1 MKYDIYINAD
11 IGWPISYEYV
21 RSELSKFEGQD
32 VNVYV
37 SSLGGSLVHALKIRR
52 LFIDHGRVTC
62 HLHGFV
68 ASAATILATGAARV
82 LMGRHALYLAHLN
95 SLPVDVE
102 WGYQNAEEIARA
114 IDDLQNTKL
123 DLDKIDSTVA
133 GIYAARGSKTAEEFH
148 AIMAK
153 GLWMNAEEVL
163 ALGLADELAEDDSTT
178 FAAASAQGG
187 YSAALRSKIAAYG
200 LPHLPAASHETA
212 AINPHKPT
220 DMPTANVNNED
231 QEGKKPTALAAFF
244 AKLADK
250 LDAFFGLDNLETEAA
265 PAAAATEAHAAAE
278 EAPAA
283 PAAAA
288 AEAPAAP
295 AAANAEA
302 PAAPAAAEPA
312 TPAAEPEKP
321 AAANAEAP
329 AAPAAATAETNA
341 AEEPSA
347 RLRAAEA
354 EIAALRAQIE
364 TMQKQDGATS
374 DPIASAP
381 EEGTENPADRFRRLR
396 AACRRYK

>member
-21 RSELSKFEGQD
+21 RSELSKLEGQD
-32 VNVYV
+32 VSVYV

-68 ASAATILATGAARV
+68 ASAATILATGAQRV

-95 SLPVDVE
+95 SLPAEVE
-102 WGYQNAEEIARA
+102 WGYLNAEEIARA

-153 GLWMNAEEVL
+153 GLWLNAEEVL

-212 AINPHKPT
+212 AITNHKPT
-220 DMPTANVNNED
+220 DMPTANVNNEN

-265 PAAAATEAHAAAE
+265 PAAAAPAAAATA

-283 PAAAA
+283 T

-295 AAANAEA
+295 AAAPASEPEA
-302 PAAPAAAEPA
+302 N
-312 TPAAEPEKP
+312 AEPEKP
-321 AAANAEAP
+321 AAAE
-329 AAPAAATAETNA
+329 PAAAEPEKPAETPA
-341 AEEPSA
+341 D

-364 TMQKQDGATS
+364 TMQKQDGATT

>member
-21 RSELSKFEGQD
+21 RSELSKLEGQD

-68 ASAATILATGAARV
+68 ASAATILATGAQRV
-82 LMGRHALYLAHLN
+82 LMGRHALYLAHLC
-95 SLPVDVE
+95 SLPAEVV
-102 WGYQNAEEIARA
+102 WGYHNAEEIARA
-114 IDDLQNTKL
+114 IEELQDTKL

-133 GIYAARGSKTAEEFH
+133 GIYAARGSKTAEEFL

-153 GLWMNAEEVL
+153 GLWLNAEEVL

-178 FAAASAQGG
+178 FAAASSQGE

-200 LPHLPAASHETA
+200 LPHLPAASIDTA
-212 AINPHKPT
+212 AITNHKPT
-220 DMPTANVNNED
+220 DMPTANVNNEN

-250 LDAFFGLDNLETEAA
+250 LDAFFGLDNFETEAA
-265 PAAAATEAHAAAE
+265 PAAAATEAPAAA
-278 EAPAA
+278 AA
-283 PAAAA
+283 PAAA
-288 AEAPAAP
+288 P
-295 AAANAEA
+295 
-302 PAAPAAAEPA
+302 AAEPEA
-312 TPAAEPEKP
+312 NAAEPEKP
-321 AAANAEAP
+321 AAAE
-329 AAPAAATAETNA
+329 PAAATAGTPAA
-341 AEEPSA
+341 AEPAAAAAETPA
-347 RLRAAEA
+347 DRLRAAEA

-396 AACRRYK
+396 AACRRYR

>member
-68 ASAATILATGAARV
+68 ASAATILATGAQRV

-95 SLPVDVE
+95 SLPVDV
-102 WGYQNAEEIARA
+102 WGYHNTEDIERA
-114 IDDLQNTKL
+114 IEELQNNKL

-220 DMPTANVNNED
+220 DMPTANVNNEN

-265 PAAAATEAHAAAE
+265 DAAAATEAH
-278 EAPAA
+278 
-283 PAAAA
+283 AAA

>member
-21 RSELSKFEGQD
+21 RSELSKLEGQD

-95 SLPVDVE
+95 TLPVDVE

-153 GLWMNAEEVL
+153 GLWLNAEEVL

-220 DMPTANVNNED
+220 DMPTANENNEN

-265 PAAAATEAHAAAE
+265 PAAAATPE
-278 EAPAA
+278 E
-283 PAAAA
+283 PAAAT
-288 AEAPAAP
+288 AET
-295 AAANAEA
+295 
-302 PAAPAAAEPA
+302 PAAPAAAEPEKPA
-312 TPAAEPEKP
+312 TAEPEAPAATAEPEKP
-321 AAANAEAP
+321 AAAEPEA
-329 AAPAAATAETNA
+329 N

>member
-21 RSELSKFEGQD
+21 RGALSKFDGQD

-212 AINPHKPT
+212 AITNHKPT
-220 DMPTANVNNED
+220 DMPTANIENKE
-231 QEGKKPTALAAFF
+231 EKKPTALAAFF

-265 PAAAATEAHAAAE
+265 PAAAATADT
-278 EAPAA
+278 PA
-283 PAAAA
+283 
-288 AEAPAAP
+288 
-295 AAANAEA
+295 
-302 PAAPAAAEPA
+302 
-312 TPAAEPEKP
+312 AAEPEKP
-321 AAANAEAP
+321 AAATAEAP
-329 AAPAAATAETNA
+329 AAPAAEPAANAAEPEKPAAAEPAAATAATPATAEPAA
-341 AEEPSA
+341 AEPEKPA
-347 RLRAAEA
+347 DRLRAAEA

-396 AACRRYK
+396 AACRRYR

>member
-95 SLPVDVE
+95 SLPVDV
-102 WGYQNAEEIARA
+102 WGYHNTEDIERA
-114 IDDLQNTKL
+114 IEELQNNKL

-153 GLWMNAEEVL
+153 GLWLNAEEVL

-178 FAAASAQGG
+178 FASASAQGG

-220 DMPTANVNNED
+220 DMPTANVNNEN

-265 PAAAATEAHAAAE
+265 PAAAATEA
-278 EAPAA
+278 P
-283 PAAAA
+283 AAA

-295 AAANAEA
+295 ASA
-302 PAAPAAAEPA
+302 PAAPAAEPEA
-312 TPAAEPEKP
+312 NAAEPEKP
-321 AAANAEAP
+321 AAAE
-329 AAPAAATAETNA
+329 PAAAAAETPAA
-341 AEEPSA
+341 AEPEKPA
-347 RLRAAEA
+347 ETPADRLRAAEA

-364 TMQKQDGATS
+364 TMQKQDGATTG
-374 DPIASAP
+374 PIASAP
-381 EEGTENPADRFRRLR
+381 EEGTENPAERFRRLS
-396 AACRRYK
+396 AACRRYR

>member
-21 RSELSKFEGQD
+21 RSELSKLEGQD

-68 ASAATILATGAARV
+68 ASAATILATGAQRV

-212 AINPHKPT
+212 AITNHKPT
-220 DMPTANVNNED
+220 DMPTANVNNES

-265 PAAAATEAHAAAE
+265 PAAAAPAAAATA

-283 PAAAA
+283 T

-295 AAANAEA
+295 AAE
-302 PAAPAAAEPA
+302 PAAN
-312 TPAAEPEKP
+312 AAEPEKP
-321 AAANAEAP
+321 AAAE
-329 AAPAAATAETNA
+329 PAAATAATPATAEPAA
-341 AEEPSA
+341 AEPEKPA
-347 RLRAAEA
+347 DRLRAAEA

-396 AACRRYK
+396 AACRRYR

>member
-21 RSELSKFEGQD
+21 RSELSKLEGQD

-68 ASAATILATGAARV
+68 ASAATILATGAQRV

-95 SLPVDVE
+95 SLPVDV
-102 WGYQNAEEIARA
+102 WGYHNTEDIERA
-114 IDDLQNTKL
+114 IEELQNNKL

-220 DMPTANVNNED
+220 DMPTANVNNEN

-265 PAAAATEAHAAAE
+265 DAAAATEAH
-278 EAPAA
+278 
-283 PAAAA
+283 AAA

>member
-220 DMPTANVNNED
+220 DMPTANVNNEN

-265 PAAAATEAHAAAE
+265 DAAAATEAH
-278 EAPAA
+278 
-283 PAAAA
+283 AAA

>member
-21 RSELSKFEGQD
+21 RSELSKLDGQD

-68 ASAATILATGAARV
+68 ASAATILATGAKRV
-82 LMGRHALYLAHLN
+82 LMGRHALYLAHLC
-95 SLPVDVE
+95 SLPAEVV
-102 WGYQNAEEIARA
+102 WGYHNAEEIARA
-114 IDDLQNTKL
+114 IEELQDTKL

-153 GLWMNAEEVL
+153 GLWLNAEEVL

-200 LPHLPAASHETA
+200 LPHLPAASQTEA

-220 DMPTANVNNED
+220 DMPTANVNNEN

-265 PAAAATEAHAAAE
+265 PAAAEPEKPAATAE
-278 EAPAA
+278 TPAA
-283 PAAAA
+283 PAAS
-288 AEAPAAP
+288 AAP
-295 AAANAEA
+295 AAA
-302 PAAPAAAEPA
+302 PAAEPEA
-312 TPAAEPEKP
+312 AAAEPEKP
-321 AAANAEAP
+321 AETP
-329 AAPAAATAETNA
+329 AD
-341 AEEPSA
+341 

-364 TMQKQDGATS
+364 TMQKQDGATT

-381 EEGTENPADRFRRLR
+381 EEGTENPADRFRRLS
-396 AACRRYK
+396 AACRRYR

>member
-21 RSELSKFEGQD
+21 RSELSKLEGQD

-68 ASAATILATGAARV
+68 ASAATILATGAKRV

-95 SLPVDVE
+95 SLPVDL
-102 WGYQNAEEIARA
+102 WGYHNTEDIERA
-114 IDDLQNTKL
+114 IEELQNNKL

-212 AINPHKPT
+212 AITNHKPT
-220 DMPTANVNNED
+220 DMPTANVNNEN

-265 PAAAATEAHAAAE
+265 PAAAA
-278 EAPAA
+278 
-283 PAAAA
+283 
-288 AEAPAAP
+288 
-295 AAANAEA
+295 
-302 PAAPAAAEPA
+302 
-312 TPAAEPEKP
+312 AEPEKP
-321 AAANAEAP
+321 AAAEPEAP
-329 AAPAAATAETNA
+329 AAAAEPETPAATAEPEAPAAEPEAN

>member
-21 RSELSKFEGQD
+21 RSELSKLEGQD

-153 GLWMNAEEVL
+153 GLWLNAEEVL

-200 LPHLPAASHETA
+200 LPHLPAASHEPA

-220 DMPTANVNNED
+220 DMPTANVNNEN

-265 PAAAATEAHAAAE
+265 
-278 EAPAA
+278 AA
-283 PAAAA
+283 PA
-288 AEAPAAP
+288 

-302 PAAPAAAEPA
+302 PAAPAAPA
-312 TPAAEPEKP
+312 AAPAAEPDKP
-321 AAANAEAP
+321 AAAE
-329 AAPAAATAETNA
+329 PAAATAEAPAA
-341 AEEPSA
+341 AETEKPA
-347 RLRAAEA
+347 ETPADRLRAAEA

-364 TMQKQDGATS
+364 TMQKQDGATT

-381 EEGTENPADRFRRLR
+381 EEGSENPADRFRRLS
-396 AACRRYK
+396 AACRRYR

>member
-95 SLPVDVE
+95 SLPVDV
-102 WGYQNAEEIARA
+102 WGYHNTEDIERA
-114 IDDLQNTKL
+114 IEELQNNKL

-220 DMPTANVNNED
+220 DMPTANVNNEN

-265 PAAAATEAHAAAE
+265 DAAAATEAH
-278 EAPAA
+278 
-283 PAAAA
+283 AAA

>member
-21 RSELSKFEGQD
+21 RSELSKLEGQD
-32 VNVYV
+32 VSVYV

-68 ASAATILATGAARV
+68 ASAATILATGAQRV

-95 SLPVDVE
+95 SLPAEVE
-102 WGYQNAEEIARA
+102 WGYLNAEEIARA

-153 GLWMNAEEVL
+153 GLWLNAEEVL

-212 AINPHKPT
+212 AITNHKPT
-220 DMPTANVNNED
+220 DMPTANVNNEN

-265 PAAAATEAHAAAE
+265 PAAAAPAAAATA

-283 PAAAA
+283 T

-295 AAANAEA
+295 AAAPASEPEA
-302 PAAPAAAEPA
+302 N
-312 TPAAEPEKP
+312 AEPEKP
-321 AAANAEAP
+321 AAAE
-329 AAPAAATAETNA
+329 PAAAEPEKPAETPA
-341 AEEPSA
+341 D

-364 TMQKQDGATS
+364 TMQKQDGATT

-381 EEGTENPADRFRRLR
+381 EEGTENPADRFRRLS
-396 AACRRYK
+396 AACRRYR

>member
-21 RSELSKFEGQD
+21 RSELSKLEGQD

-68 ASAATILATGAARV
+68 ASAATILATGAKRV

-95 SLPVDVE
+95 SLPVDL
-102 WGYQNAEEIARA
+102 WGYHNTEDIERA
-114 IDDLQNTKL
+114 IEELQNNKL

-153 GLWMNAEEVL
+153 GLWLNAEEVL

-200 LPHLPAASHETA
+200 LPHLPAASHDTA
-212 AINPHKPT
+212 AITNHKPT
-220 DMPTANVNNED
+220 DMPTANVNIEN

-265 PAAAATEAHAAAE
+265 AAEPAAAA
-278 EAPAA
+278 P
-283 PAAAA
+283 
-288 AEAPAAP
+288 AEAP
-295 AAANAEA
+295 AANAEA
-302 PAAPAAAEPA
+302 PAAPAAPAAEPEA
-312 TPAAEPEKP
+312 NAAEPEKP
-321 AAANAEAP
+321 AVAEPTAATAAE
-329 AAPAAATAETNA
+329 PAAAEPETPAETPA
-341 AEEPSA
+341 D

-364 TMQKQDGATS
+364 TMQKQDGATT

-381 EEGTENPADRFRRLR
+381 EEGTENPADRFRRLS
-396 AACRRYK
+396 AACRRYR

>member
-21 RSELSKFEGQD
+21 RSELSKLEGQD

-82 LMGRHALYLAHLN
+82 LMGRHALYLAHLC
-95 SLPVDVE
+95 SLPAEVV
-102 WGYQNAEEIARA
+102 WGYHNAEEIARA
-114 IDDLQNTKL
+114 IEELQDTKL

-153 GLWMNAEEVL
+153 GQWLNAEEVL

-200 LPHLPAASHETA
+200 LPHLPAASIETA
-212 AINPHKPT
+212 AITNHKTT
-220 DMPTANVNNED
+220 DMPTANIENKE
-231 QEGKKPTALAAFF
+231 EKKPTALAAFF

-265 PAAAATEAHAAAE
+265 PAAAATEAPAAAT
-278 EAPAA
+278 EAPAADNAEAPSA

-288 AEAPAAP
+288 
-295 AAANAEA
+295 
-302 PAAPAAAEPA
+302 
-312 TPAAEPEKP
+312 PAAEPEKP
-321 AAANAEAP
+321 AAAEP
-329 AAPAAATAETNA
+329 AATTAETPAAAEPEKPAETPA
-341 AEEPSA
+341 D

-354 EIAALRAQIE
+354 EIASLRAQIE

-381 EEGTENPADRFRRLR
+381 EEGTENPAERFRRLS
-396 AACRRYK
+396 AACRRYR

>member
-21 RSELSKFEGQD
+21 RSELSKLEGQD

-68 ASAATILATGAARV
+68 ASAATILATGAQRV

-95 SLPVDVE
+95 SLPVDV
-102 WGYQNAEEIARA
+102 WGYHNTEDIERA
-114 IDDLQNTKL
+114 IEELQNNKL

-153 GLWMNAEEVL
+153 GLWLNAEEVL

-220 DMPTANVNNED
+220 DMPTANVNNEN

-265 PAAAATEAHAAAE
+265 DAAAATEAHAAA
-278 EAPAA
+278 
-283 PAAAA
+283 
-288 AEAPAAP
+288 
-295 AAANAEA
+295 AEA

>member
-95 SLPVDVE
+95 SLPVDV
-102 WGYQNAEEIARA
+102 WGYHNTEDIERA
-114 IDDLQNTKL
+114 IEELQNNKL

-220 DMPTANVNNED
+220 DMPTANVNNEN

-265 PAAAATEAHAAAE
+265 DAAAATEAH
-278 EAPAA
+278 
-283 PAAAA
+283 AAA

-295 AAANAEA
+295 AAAAAEA

>member
-21 RSELSKFEGQD
+21 RSELSKLEGQD

-68 ASAATILATGAARV
+68 ASAATILATGAQRV

-95 SLPVDVE
+95 SLPVDV
-102 WGYQNAEEIARA
+102 WGYHNTEDIERA
-114 IDDLQNTKL
+114 IEELQNNKL

-220 DMPTANVNNED
+220 DMPTANVNNEN

-265 PAAAATEAHAAAE
+265 DAAAATEAHAAA
-278 EAPAA
+278 
-283 PAAAA
+283 
-288 AEAPAAP
+288 
-295 AAANAEA
+295 AEA

>member
-21 RSELSKFEGQD
+21 RGALSKFDGQD

-37 SSLGGSLVHALKIRR
+37 SSRGGSLVDALKIRR

-212 AINPHKPT
+212 AITNHKPT
-220 DMPTANVNNED
+220 DMPTANVNNES

-265 PAAAATEAHAAAE
+265 PAAAATAE
-278 EAPAA
+278 TPA
-283 PAAAA
+283 
-288 AEAPAAP
+288 
-295 AAANAEA
+295 
-302 PAAPAAAEPA
+302 
-312 TPAAEPEKP
+312 AAEPEKP
-321 AAANAEAP
+321 AAATAEAP
-329 AAPAAATAETNA
+329 AAAAEPEKPAAAEPEAPAAEPETNA

-396 AACRRYK
+396 AACRRYR

>member
-21 RSELSKFEGQD
+21 RSELSKLEGQD

-178 FAAASAQGG
+178 FTAASAQGG

-220 DMPTANVNNED
+220 DMPTANVNNEN

-265 PAAAATEAHAAAE
+265 PAAATEAT
-278 EAPAA
+278 P
-283 PAAAA
+283 AA

>member
-21 RSELSKFEGQD
+21 RSELSKLEGQD

-95 SLPVDVE
+95 SLPVDV
-102 WGYQNAEEIARA
+102 WGYHNTEDIERA
-114 IDDLQNTKL
+114 IEELQNNKL

-220 DMPTANVNNED
+220 DMPTANVNNEN

-265 PAAAATEAHAAAE
+265 DAAAATEAH
-278 EAPAA
+278 
-283 PAAAA
+283 AAA

-295 AAANAEA
+295 AAAAAEA

>member
-68 ASAATILATGAARV
+68 ASAATILATGAQRV

-95 SLPVDVE
+95 SLPVDV
-102 WGYQNAEEIARA
+102 WGYHNTEDIERA
-114 IDDLQNTKL
+114 IEELQNNKL

-220 DMPTANVNNED
+220 DMPTANVNSEN

-265 PAAAATEAHAAAE
+265 DAAAATEAH
-278 EAPAA
+278 
-283 PAAAA
+283 AAA

>member
-21 RSELSKFEGQD
+21 RSELSKLEGQD

-95 SLPVDVE
+95 SLPVDL
-102 WGYQNAEEIARA
+102 WGYHNTEDIERA
-114 IDDLQNTKL
+114 IEELQNNKL

-153 GLWMNAEEVL
+153 GLWLNAEEVL

-178 FAAASAQGG
+178 FASASAQGG

-200 LPHLPAASHETA
+200 LPHLPAASIETA
-212 AINPHKPT
+212 AITNHKPT
-220 DMPTANVNNED
+220 DMPTANVNNEN

-265 PAAAATEAHAAAE
+265 PAAAE
-278 EAPAA
+278 

-288 AEAPAAP
+288 TAEAPAAT
-295 AAANAEA
+295 AEA
-302 PAAPAAAEPA
+302 PSAPAAAPAAEPEA
-312 TPAAEPEKP
+312 NAAEPEKP
-321 AAANAEAP
+321 AAAE
-329 AAPAAATAETNA
+329 PAAAEPEKPAETPA
-341 AEEPSA
+341 D

-364 TMQKQDGATS
+364 TMQKQDGATT

-381 EEGTENPADRFRRLR
+381 EEGTENPADRFRRLS
-396 AACRRYK
+396 AACRRYR

>member
-68 ASAATILATGAARV
+68 ASAATILATGAQRV

-95 SLPVDVE
+95 SLPVDV
-102 WGYQNAEEIARA
+102 WGYHNTEDIERA
-114 IDDLQNTKL
+114 IEELQNNKL

-220 DMPTANVNNED
+220 DMPTANVNNEN

-265 PAAAATEAHAAAE
+265 DAAAATEAH
-278 EAPAA
+278 
-283 PAAAA
+283 AAA

-321 AAANAEAP
+321 VAANAEAP

>member
-21 RSELSKFEGQD
+21 RSELSKLEGQD

-68 ASAATILATGAARV
+68 ASAATILATGAQRV
-82 LMGRHALYLAHLN
+82 LMGRHALYLAHLC
-95 SLPVDVE
+95 SLPAEVV
-102 WGYQNAEEIARA
+102 WGYHNAEEIARA
-114 IDDLQNTKL
+114 IEELQDTKL

-133 GIYAARGSKTAEEFH
+133 GIYAARGAKTAEEFL

-153 GLWMNAEEVL
+153 GLWLNAEEVL

-220 DMPTANVNNED
+220 DMPTANVNIEN

-265 PAAAATEAHAAAE
+265 PAAATEAPAAAATAE
-278 EAPAA
+278 TPAATAEAPAA

-288 AEAPAAP
+288 
-295 AAANAEA
+295 
-302 PAAPAAAEPA
+302 
-312 TPAAEPEKP
+312 PAAEPEKP
-321 AAANAEAP
+321 AATEAT
-329 AAPAAATAETNA
+329 AAASTVETPAAAEPEKPAEDTAE
-341 AEEPSA
+341 

-364 TMQKQDGATS
+364 TMQKQDGATT

-381 EEGTENPADRFRRLR
+381 EEGTENPADRFRRLS
-396 AACRRYK
+396 AACRRYR

>member
-21 RSELSKFEGQD
+21 RSELSKLEGQD

-95 SLPVDVE
+95 SLPVDV
-102 WGYQNAEEIARA
+102 WGYHNTEDIERA
-114 IDDLQNTKL
+114 IEKLQNNKL

-220 DMPTANVNNED
+220 DMPTANVNIEN

-265 PAAAATEAHAAAE
+265 PAAAATEAHAAA
-278 EAPAA
+278 
-283 PAAAA
+283 
-288 AEAPAAP
+288 
-295 AAANAEA
+295 AEA

>member
-68 ASAATILATGAARV
+68 ASAATILATGAQRV

-95 SLPVDVE
+95 SLPVDV
-102 WGYQNAEEIARA
+102 WGYHNTEDIERA
-114 IDDLQNTKL
+114 IEELQNNKL

-153 GLWMNAEEVL
+153 GLWMNAEEVR

-220 DMPTANVNNED
+220 DMPTANVNNEN

-265 PAAAATEAHAAAE
+265 DAAAATEAH
-278 EAPAA
+278 
-283 PAAAA
+283 AAA

>member
-21 RSELSKFEGQD
+21 RSELSKLEGQE

-68 ASAATILATGAARV
+68 ASAATILATGAKRV
-82 LMGRHALYLAHLN
+82 LMGRHALYLAHLC
-95 SLPVDVE
+95 SLPAEVV
-102 WGYQNAEEIARA
+102 WGYHNAEEIARA
-114 IDDLQNTKL
+114 IEELQDTKL

-133 GIYAARGSKTAEEFH
+133 GIYAARGAKTAEEFH

-153 GLWMNAEEVL
+153 GLWLNAEEVL

-212 AINPHKPT
+212 AITNHKPT
-220 DMPTANVNNED
+220 DMPTANVNNEN

-250 LDAFFGLDNLETEAA
+250 LDAFFGLDNLETESAPAA
-265 PAAAATEAHAAAE
+265 EPAAAAPA

-283 PAAAA
+283 T

-295 AAANAEA
+295 DA
-302 PAAPAAAEPA
+302 PAAEPEA
-312 TPAAEPEKP
+312 NAAEPEKP
-321 AAANAEAP
+321 AAAEP
-329 AAPAAATAETNA
+329 AAEPATTAAAEPETPAETPA
-341 AEEPSA
+341 D

-364 TMQKQDGATS
+364 TMQKQDGATT

-381 EEGTENPADRFRRLR
+381 EEGTENPADRFRRLS
-396 AACRRYK
+396 AACRRYR

>member
-21 RSELSKFEGQD
+21 RSELSKLEGQD

-68 ASAATILATGAARV
+68 ASAATILATGAKRV
-82 LMGRHALYLAHLN
+82 LMGRHALYLAHLC
-95 SLPVDVE
+95 SLPAEVV
-102 WGYQNAEEIARA
+102 WGYHNAEEISRA
-114 IDDLQNTKL
+114 IEELQDTKL

-153 GLWMNAEEVL
+153 GLWLNAEEVL

-178 FAAASAQGG
+178 FAAASAQGE

-220 DMPTANVNNED
+220 DMPTANVNIEN
-231 QEGKKPTALAAFF
+231 QEEKKPTALAAFF

-265 PAAAATEAHAAAE
+265 PAAAATAE
-278 EAPAA
+278 A

-288 AEAPAAP
+288 EPEKPAATAEPATP
-295 AAANAEA
+295 AAATE
-302 PAAPAAAEPA
+302 APAAAEPA
-312 TPAAEPEKP
+312 TPAANAEPETP
-321 AAANAEAP
+321 AAEPETP
-329 AAPAAATAETNA
+329 AAEDPAD
-341 AEEPSA
+341 

-364 TMQKQDGATS
+364 TMKKQDGATS

-381 EEGTENPADRFRRLR
+381 EEGTENPADRFRRLS
-396 AACRRYK
+396 AACRRYR

>member
-68 ASAATILATGAARV
+68 ASAATILATGAQRV

-95 SLPVDVE
+95 SLPVDV
-102 WGYQNAEEIARA
+102 WGYHNTEDIERA
-114 IDDLQNTKL
+114 IEELQNNKL

-220 DMPTANVNNED
+220 DMPTANVNNEN

-250 LDAFFGLDNLETEAA
+250 LDDFFGLDNLETEAA
-265 PAAAATEAHAAAE
+265 PAAAATPE
-278 EAPAA
+278 E
-283 PAAAA
+283 PAAAT
-288 AEAPAAP
+288 AET
-295 AAANAEA
+295 

-329 AAPAAATAETNA
+329 AAPAAATA
-341 AEEPSA
+341 
-347 RLRAAEA
+347 
-354 EIAALRAQIE
+354 
-364 TMQKQDGATS
+364 
-374 DPIASAP
+374 
-381 EEGTENPADRFRRLR
+381 
-396 AACRRYK
+396 

>member
-21 RSELSKFEGQD
+21 RSELSKLEGQD

-68 ASAATILATGAARV
+68 ASAATILATGAKRV

-95 SLPVDVE
+95 SLPVDV
-102 WGYQNAEEIARA
+102 WGYHNTEDIDRA
-114 IDDLQNTKL
+114 IEELQNNKL

-153 GLWMNAEEVL
+153 GLWLNAEEVL

-200 LPHLPAASHETA
+200 LPHLPASSHETA
-212 AINPHKPT
+212 AITNHKPT
-220 DMPTANVNNED
+220 DMPTANVNNE
-231 QEGKKPTALAAFF
+231 EKKPTALAAFF

-265 PAAAATEAHAAAE
+265 AAEPAAAA
-278 EAPAA
+278 P
-283 PAAAA
+283 
-288 AEAPAAP
+288 AEAP
-295 AAANAEA
+295 AANAEA
-302 PAAPAAAEPA
+302 PAAPAAEPEKPAAAPAAPAAEPEANAAAAEPA
-312 TPAAEPEKP
+312 ANAAEPEKP
-321 AAANAEAP
+321 AETP
-329 AAPAAATAETNA
+329 AD
-341 AEEPSA
+341 

-364 TMQKQDGATS
+364 TMQKQDGATT

-381 EEGTENPADRFRRLR
+381 EEGTENPAERFRRLS
-396 AACRRYK
+396 AACRRYR

>member
-21 RSELSKFEGQD
+21 RSELSKLEGQD

-68 ASAATILATGAARV
+68 ASAATILATGAQRV

-95 SLPVDVE
+95 SLPVDV
-102 WGYQNAEEIARA
+102 WGYHNTEDIERA
-114 IDDLQNTKL
+114 IEELQNNKL

-133 GIYAARGSKTAEEFH
+133 GIYAARGSKTAEEFL

-153 GLWMNAEEVL
+153 GLWLNAEEVL

-220 DMPTANVNNED
+220 DMPTANVNNEN

-250 LDAFFGLDNLETEAA
+250 LDAFFGLDDLETESA
-265 PAAAATEAHAAAE
+265 PAAAATEAPAAAE
-278 EAPAA
+278 PEKPAATAEAPAA

-288 AEAPAAP
+288 
-295 AAANAEA
+295 
-302 PAAPAAAEPA
+302 
-312 TPAAEPEKP
+312 PAAEPEKP
-321 AAANAEAP
+321 AAAEP
-329 AAPAAATAETNA
+329 AATAAEPAAATAETPAETPA
-341 AEEPSA
+341 AETPA
-347 RLRAAEA
+347 DRLRAAEA

-364 TMQKQDGATS
+364 TMQKQDGATT

-396 AACRRYK
+396 AACRRYR

>member
-21 RSELSKFEGQD
+21 RSELSKLEGQD

-82 LMGRHALYLAHLN
+82 LMGRHALYLAHLC
-95 SLPVDVE
+95 SLPVDV
-102 WGYQNAEEIARA
+102 WGYHNTEDIDRA
-114 IDDLQNTKL
+114 IEELQNNKL

-133 GIYAARGSKTAEEFH
+133 GIYAARGSKTAEEFL

-153 GLWMNAEEVL
+153 GLWLNAEEVL

-200 LPHLPAASHETA
+200 LPHLPAASNETA
-212 AINPHKPT
+212 AITNHKPT
-220 DMPTANVNNED
+220 DMPTNTEH
-231 QEGKKPTALAAFF
+231 QEEKKPTALAAFF

-265 PAAAATEAHAAAE
+265 PAAAATEA
-278 EAPAA
+278 
-283 PAAAA
+283 PAAA
-288 AEAPAAP
+288 
-295 AAANAEA
+295 
-302 PAAPAAAEPA
+302 
-312 TPAAEPEKP
+312 TAEPEKP
-321 AAANAEAP
+321 AAAATAEAP
-329 AAPAAATAETNA
+329 AAPAAATAETPAAA
-341 AEEPSA
+341 AEPATPAAAEPEANAEATAA

-364 TMQKQDGATS
+364 TMQKQDGATT

-381 EEGTENPADRFRRLR
+381 EEGTENPADRFRRLS
-396 AACRRYK
+396 AACRRYR

>member
-21 RSELSKFEGQD
+21 RSELSKLEGQD

-68 ASAATILATGAARV
+68 ASAATILATGAQRV

-95 SLPVDVE
+95 SLPAEVE
-102 WGYQNAEEIARA
+102 WGFLNAEEIARA

-153 GLWMNAEEVL
+153 GLWLNAEEVL

-200 LPHLPAASHETA
+200 LPHLPAASQTEA
-212 AINPHKPT
+212 AITNHKPT
-220 DMPTANVNNED
+220 DMPTANVNNEN
-231 QEGKKPTALAAFF
+231 QEEKKPTALAAFF

-265 PAAAATEAHAAAE
+265 PAAEPAAAATA

-283 PAAAA
+283 T

-295 AAANAEA
+295 APA
-302 PAAPAAAEPA
+302 PAAEPEA
-312 TPAAEPEKP
+312 NAAEPEKP
-321 AAANAEAP
+321 AAAE
-329 AAPAAATAETNA
+329 PAAATAETPAAAAPA
-341 AEEPSA
+341 AEPEKPA
-347 RLRAAEA
+347 ETPADRLRAAEA

-364 TMQKQDGATS
+364 TMQKQDGATT

-381 EEGTENPADRFRRLR
+381 EEGTENPADRFRRLS
-396 AACRRYK
+396 AACRRYR

>member
-21 RSELSKFEGQD
+21 RSELSKLEGQD

-68 ASAATILATGAARV
+68 ASAATILATGAQRV
-82 LMGRHALYLAHLN
+82 LMGRHALYLAHLC
-95 SLPVDVE
+95 SLPAEVV
-102 WGYQNAEEIARA
+102 WGYHNAEEIARA
-114 IDDLQNTKL
+114 IEELQDTKL

-133 GIYAARGSKTAEEFH
+133 GIYAARGAKTAEEFH

-153 GLWMNAEEVL
+153 GQWLNAEEVL

-178 FAAASAQGG
+178 FAAASAQGS

-200 LPHLPAASHETA
+200 LPHLPAASRETA
-212 AINPHKPT
+212 AITNHKPT
-220 DMPTANVNNED
+220 DMPNANIEN
-231 QEGKKPTALAAFF
+231 QEEKKPTALAAFF

-250 LDAFFGLDNLETEAA
+250 LDAFFGLDNLETESAAAEPEKPAAEPAAAA
-265 PAAAATEAHAAAE
+265 PAAAAPASEPEKPAATAEAT
-278 EAPAA
+278 AA

-288 AEAPAAP
+288 A
-295 AAANAEA
+295 
-302 PAAPAAAEPA
+302 
-312 TPAAEPEKP
+312 PAAEPEKP
-321 AAANAEAP
+321 AAAEAP
-329 AAPAAATAETNA
+329 AAEAET
-341 AEEPSA
+341 PSD

-364 TMQKQDGATS
+364 TMQKQDGATT

-381 EEGTENPADRFRRLR
+381 EEGTENPADRFRRLS
-396 AACRRYK
+396 AACRRYR

>member
-21 RSELSKFEGQD
+21 RSELSKLEGQD

-68 ASAATILATGAARV
+68 ASAATILATGAQRV

-95 SLPVDVE
+95 SLPAEVE
-102 WGYQNAEEIARA
+102 WGYLNADEIARA
-114 IDDLQNTKL
+114 IDDLQTTKL

-153 GLWMNAEEVL
+153 GLWLNAEEVL

-212 AINPHKPT
+212 AITNHKPT
-220 DMPTANVNNED
+220 DMPTANVNNEN

-250 LDAFFGLDNLETEAA
+250 LDAFFGLDNLETESAA
-265 PAAAATEAHAAAE
+265 AEPAAAAPA

-283 PAAAA
+283 T

-295 AAANAEA
+295 ASA
-302 PAAPAAAEPA
+302 PAAEPA
-312 TPAAEPEKP
+312 ANAAEPEKP
-321 AAANAEAP
+321 AAAE
-329 AAPAAATAETNA
+329 PAAATAATPAASEPEKPAETPA
-341 AEEPSA
+341 D

-364 TMQKQDGATS
+364 TMQKQDGATT

-381 EEGTENPADRFRRLR
+381 EEGTENPADRFRRLS
-396 AACRRYK
+396 AACRRYR